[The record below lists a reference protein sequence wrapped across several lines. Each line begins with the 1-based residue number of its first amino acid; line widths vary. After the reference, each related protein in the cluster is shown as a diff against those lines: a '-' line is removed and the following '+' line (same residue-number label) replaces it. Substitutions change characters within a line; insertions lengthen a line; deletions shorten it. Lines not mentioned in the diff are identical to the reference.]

1 MVKHLTLI
9 FLSIFLFS
17 CSARKVEISKIDT
30 KTYTDSKSVTTKD
43 SVSVQQNAIF
53 VKETNYEIE
62 VVPVD
67 TSKPITIGDI
77 KYYNAVVRFKKKEV
91 NKVDTSKTTV
101 SQKTNIKSRIKSNS
115 STKVVDKKVDKK
127 SSYLFFLWLLLIPLV
142 AYIIV
147 KHPLK

>member
-1 MVKHLTLI
+1 
-9 FLSIFLFS
+9 LFS

-127 SSYLFFLWLLLIPLV
+127 SSYLFFLWLLFSI
-142 AYIIV
+142 
-147 KHPLK
+147 H

>member
-1 MVKHLTLI
+1 
-9 FLSIFLFS
+9 LFS